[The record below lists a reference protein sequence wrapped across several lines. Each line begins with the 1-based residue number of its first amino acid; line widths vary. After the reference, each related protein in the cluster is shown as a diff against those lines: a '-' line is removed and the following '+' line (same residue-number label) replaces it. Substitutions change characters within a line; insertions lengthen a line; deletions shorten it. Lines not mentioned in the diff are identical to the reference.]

1 MSEATIQLRDK
12 GVITLPVSLRRKY
25 KMRSGD
31 VFAVSDLGEG
41 IFMITPKNS
50 RVAALGDE
58 VASILQAEGV
68 TVEEILEGLD
78 EERERYYRECYV
90 NN

>member
-12 GVITLPVSLRRKY
+12 GVITLPMSLRRKY

-50 RVAALGDE
+50 RVGCCYNA
-58 VASILQAEGV
+58 IAEKQNFR
-68 TVEEILEGLD
+68 LERKCH
-78 EERERYYRECYV
+78 E
-90 NN
+90 